1 MILIVFVIEKE
12 SRIVMVILL
21 YLEIEDKLESEI
33 EIMGEILR
41 VIVIEVIVLLII

>member
-1 MILIVFVIEKE
+1 MILRVFVIEKE